1 MLTDLIA
8 AQLKLHNLTL
18 ERFQEIVARLMAW
31 GIIVRAE
38 DGAEQ
43 RAYDDARRIEDILT
57 EYLAIGGFHLLHD
70 HKVEF
75 FRLYAPGAAIP
86 GQPADESVEPMPAL
100 RAKLSPDF
108 VAAALAL
115 RFLYQQ
121 GLTSGGSRLA
131 DTGDVLIGFE
141 DLASTLLS
149 QLKRPLPDGIVERKN
164 LLVEL
169 KRHRLITFN
178 TNFSPTDEESIIAI
192 RPTILTIVGEEA
204 LAAVLDDEPS
214 TVVPADPDTTP
225 AGHPA
230 APATSPANDPV
241 L

>member
-1 MLTDLIA
+1 MLTDLITT
-8 AQLKLHNLTL
+8 QLKAHNLTL
-18 ERFQEIVARLMAW
+18 ERFQEIVGRLLAW

-43 RAYDDARRIEDILT
+43 RAYDDARRIEDLLT
-57 EYLAIGGFHLLHD
+57 EYFALSGFRLLHD
-70 HKVEF
+70 RKVEF
-75 FRLYAPGAAIP
+75 FRVYAPGAAIP
-86 GQPADESVEPMPAL
+86 GAPSDESTEPMPAL

-121 GLTSGGSRLA
+121 ELTSGGVRLA
-131 DTGDVLIGFE
+131 DTGDVLISFE
-141 DLASTLLS
+141 DLASTMVT
-149 QLKRPLPDGIVERKN
+149 QLKRPLPEGVVDRKN

-178 TNFSPTDEESIIAI
+178 ANFSPTDEEAVIAI

-204 LAAVLDDEPS
+204 LAAVLDDEPDTS
-214 TVVPADPDTTP
+214 QPDGPRAVQAATPPNQSAGDP
-225 AGHPA
+225 
-230 APATSPANDPV
+230 S